1 MFLSRKATFITVSK
15 VYLLIYFSFLTL
27 SSFTSIDFTLGSLI
41 VHTLLFF
48 NYVYVLVAVL
58 GLCCVGFSLFLAS
71 RDYSLSVLPRLLVV
85 VVSFVEECR
94 L

>member
-1 MFLSRKATFITVSK
+1 MFLSRKTTFITVSK

-58 GLCCVGFSLFLAS
+58 GLCCAGFSLFLAS
-71 RDYSLSVLPRLLVV
+71 RDYSLSVLPRLLVM